1 MLTFTRLRRLA
12 PALLSLGLLGL
23 GACGGGSGSSS
34 DAPASSSS
42 SSAAGSSSSSS
53 TSNLVA
59 LTEVSGWASQG
70 AGTTG
75 GAAALAS
82 NIYKVS
88 NRLELLNALANTNSP
103 TYASNQTT
111 AKNEAKIIY
120 ITGSIYG
127 TDLGNGNKA
136 DLAYYRSLSTN
147 AAKWDW
153 DLYIQSLDTAFMAD
167 LNTRADAGDAEAIA
181 TKAKINDLSTG
192 RSTVANLQKAQIQFQ
207 IPSNT
212 TILGVG
218 TDAKL
223 IDGYF
228 SINAASNIVIRN
240 LAFEAPIDLTA
251 TYDNDKQEWNS
262 RYKAISVVTGKQI
275 WIDHCTLS
283 DGSNLD
289 TESLTINGVTK
300 IVQRH
305 DGLLD
310 IEDGSDY
317 MTISYTEFKNHDKTN
332 MVGGSGD
339 GNGFKERDYNR
350 ITFSHNR
357 WQDST
362 QRAPRARF
370 GRFHVYNN
378 HYSGNT
384 DASLYPMSYYI
395 GMGAESRILSEAN
408 AFDITGSKA
417 SAARVIS
424 NLNGYQFKDVGSWY
438 NGAPASA
445 DLEAAAKAALEA
457 RWSSAQSAATNS
469 GFTLAAYTNELGW
482 EPPYAYTL
490 ASSADELREHVNTH
504 VGAGK
509 LDISLPANAGTAASS
524 SSSSAAS
531 VCPSDWTSID
541 TGIVG
546 GNPLPAVYAF
556 QRDTSDLPAT
566 AGATYSGGKY
576 TLVSGGALA
585 GAGDGITFA
594 YKKVSGNF
602 TLVAKLESLEVP
614 TGFNAANVVAG
625 VMLRN
630 DMNPRSLYMSMM
642 HRGNNALYR
651 NSRESA
657 CANAVNGVI
666 SSNLNST
673 PSSATPV
680 WMRLQRNAQVV
691 TIAYSFDGVTWLGET
706 SRDFGLATTTPL
718 ADEVL
723 VGLAGASGEGS
734 NVSSTKPPSTS
745 VFSGVSITQ

>member
-1 MLTFTRLRRLA
+1 MLTLIPLRRFA
-12 PALLSLGLLGL
+12 PALLSLGLFAGL
-23 GACGGGSGSSS
+23 SACGGGSSSSS
-34 DAPASSSS
+34 DAPTSSSTS
-42 SSAAGSSSSSS
+42 SSASSA
-53 TSNLVA
+53 SNLVA

-75 GAAALAS
+75 GAAAPAS

-103 TYASNQTT
+103 TYKTNQTT

-127 TDLGNGNKA
+127 TDLGNGNRA

-228 SINAASNIVIRN
+228 SINAASNIIIRN

-275 WIDHCTLS
+275 WIDRCTLS

-445 DLEAAAKAALEA
+445 DLEAAAKAALDA

-469 GFTLAAYTNELGW
+469 GFTVAAYTNELGW
-482 EPPYAYTL
+482 APPYQYTL
-490 ASSADELREHVNTH
+490 ASSAAELREHVNANT
-504 VGAGK
+504 GAGK
-509 LDISLPANAGTAASS
+509 LAIELPTAAATPGPILPAPPATN
-524 SSSSAAS
+524 
-531 VCPSDWTSID
+531 VCPADWASLD
-541 TGIVG
+541 SGIANG
-546 GNPLPAVYAF
+546 TPFPAVYAF
-556 QRDTSDLPAT
+556 NRDTTELPA
-566 AGATYSGGKY
+566 AVGASYSAGKY
-576 TLVSGGALA
+576 TLVAGGSLA
-585 GAGDGITFA
+585 GAGDGLTLA
-594 YKKVSGNF
+594 YKKISGDFN
-602 TLVAKLESLEVP
+602 LIAQLESMEVP
-614 TGFNAANVVAG
+614 GTLSAANIVAG
-625 VMLRN
+625 IMLRN
-630 DMNPRSLYMSMM
+630 DMNPRSLYYSMM
-642 HRGNNALYR
+642 LRGSRNLRTNFRDTSCGSAGSTSILTLSSLPTNAAPLWMKMQR
-651 NSRESA
+651 T
-657 CANAVNGVI
+657 GQVI
-666 SSNLNST
+666 QVSHSLDGITWVDQPAKDFSSS
-673 PSSATPV
+673 P
-680 WMRLQRNAQVV
+680 
-691 TIAYSFDGVTWLGET
+691 LG
-706 SRDFGLATTTPL
+706 S
-718 ADEVL
+718 EVL
-723 VGLAGASGEGS
+723 VGLAGSSGSFGTTNS
-734 NVSSTKPPSTS
+734 HVTTTS
-745 VFSGVSITQ
+745 VFGGVSLSQ

>member
-1 MLTFTRLRRLA
+1 MLAFARFRRFA
-12 PALLSLGLLGL
+12 PALLSLGLLAGL
-23 GACGGGSGSSS
+23 SACGGGSDSSTDAGS
-34 DAPASSSS
+34 ASSS
-42 SSAAGSSSSSS
+42 
-53 TSNLVA
+53 TNNLVA
-59 LTEVSGWASQG
+59 LTAVSGWASQG
-70 AGTTG
+70 TGTTG
-75 GAAALAS
+75 GAAAPAS

-136 DLAYYRSLSTN
+136 DLAYYRNLSTN

-167 LNTRADAGDAEAIA
+167 LNTRAGAGDAEAIA
-181 TKAKINDLSTG
+181 TRTKINDLSTG
-192 RSTVANLQKAQIQFQ
+192 RSTIANLQKAQIQFQ

-228 SINAASNIVIRN
+228 SINAASNIIIRN

-262 RYKAISVVTGKQI
+262 RYKAISIVTGKQI
-275 WIDHCTLS
+275 WIDRCTLS

-317 MTISYTEFKNHDKTN
+317 ITISYTEFKNHDKTN

-378 HYSGNT
+378 HYSGDT

-408 AFDITGSKA
+408 AFDITGSSA

-438 NGAPASA
+438 NGVPASA
-445 DLEAAAKAALEA
+445 DLEAAARTALEA
-457 RWSSAQSAATNS
+457 RWSSAQSAATSS

-482 EPPYAYTL
+482 TPAYTYTL
-490 ASSADELREHVNTH
+490 ASSAAELREHINTH
-504 VGAGK
+504 AGAGK
-509 LDISLPANAGTAASS
+509 LSITLPGNAGTAASS
-524 SSSSAAS
+524 SSSSASS

-546 GNPLPAVYAF
+546 GTPLPAVYAF
-556 QRDTSDLPAT
+556 NRDITDLPAGI
-566 AGATYSGGKY
+566 GASYNAGKY
-576 TLVSGGALA
+576 TLVAGGSLA
-585 GAGDGITFA
+585 GAGDGLTLA
-594 YKKVSGNF
+594 YKKVSGDF
-602 TLVAKLESLEVP
+602 TFVAQLESMEVP
-614 TGFNAANVVAG
+614 GLLNAANIVAG
-625 VMLRN
+625 IMLRN
-630 DMNPRSLYMSMM
+630 DTNPRSLYYSMM
-642 HRGNNALYR
+642 LRGNRSLRTNFRDTSCA
-651 NSRESA
+651 SA
-657 CANAVNGVI
+657 GNTA
-666 SSNLNST
+666 
-673 PSSATPV
+673 
-680 WMRLQRNAQVV
+680 VV
-691 TIAYSFDGVTWLGET
+691 TIPSLPTSVAPLWMRMQRSGQSIQVSYSNDGITWVALPAKDFSLTSPLGT
-706 SRDFGLATTTPL
+706 
-718 ADEVL
+718 EVL
-723 VGLAGASGEGS
+723 VGLAGSSGTFVVDNGS
-734 NVSSTKPPSTS
+734 VTTTSS
-745 VFSGVSITQ
+745 VFGGVSLSQ